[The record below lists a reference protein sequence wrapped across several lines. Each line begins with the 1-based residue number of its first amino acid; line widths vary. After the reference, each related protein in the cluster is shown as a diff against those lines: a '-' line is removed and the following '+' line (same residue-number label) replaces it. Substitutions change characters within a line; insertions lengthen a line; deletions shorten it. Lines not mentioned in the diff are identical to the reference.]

1 MVTYNHIYKI
11 WCPLLACRH
20 TCRQNAV
27 YIINQKQTK
36 TSKQQQSPIHSV
48 PCIREINKEYFF
60 LLLNFSL
67 HAGSDNESE
76 QLKELNALLKEELTP
91 IERVY
96 VRKSIEQHKLGTN
109 RVLLKQ
115 VR

>member
-1 MVTYNHIYKI
+1 MFFVKCEVNSGYY
-11 WCPLLACRH
+11 
-20 TCRQNAV
+20 
-27 YIINQKQTK
+27 
-36 TSKQQQSPIHSV
+36 
-48 PCIREINKEYFF
+48 F

-76 QLKELNALLKEELTP
+76 QLKELHALMKEELTP
-91 IERVY
+91 TERVY

-115 VR
+115 VRWDCQFLPSECLLLRCSSSVVMGNLRFHR